1 MKRLYF
7 LLFVLTIAVYALP
20 SYVIAADNNY
30 ITLKPGIYSPQS
42 NSLKHFDTGFNG
54 EIAFGHRFNPNVAI
68 EAGIGHFNTE
78 ATFRYPFRA
87 NIHYNVVPITLS
99 GKLIWPA
106 DKWEFFGVGGL
117 GAYIISMDTK
127 VSGTINSWSGRASF
141 KDADTVF
148 GAHLGLGCQYNITPK
163 LFVGAEGKYLWARPA
178 RLRDHTRGITFDA
191 RPRMDGVLATAVM
204 GFRF

>member
-1 MKRLYF
+1 M
-7 LLFVLTIAVYALP
+7 P
-20 SYVIAADNNY
+20 SYVIATDSNY

-42 NSLKHFDTGFNG
+42 SSLKHFDTGFNG
-54 EIAFGHRFNPNVAI
+54 EIAFGHRFNPNIAM
-68 EAGIGHFNTE
+68 ETGIGYFNTE
-78 ATFRYPFRA
+78 ATFGYPFRE

-127 VSGTINSWSGRASF
+127 VSGIVNNWSGRASL
-141 KDADTVF
+141 KDTDTVF

-178 RLRDHTRGITFDA
+178 NLRDHARGLAIDA
-191 RPRMDGVLATAVM
+191 QPRMDGILATAVI